1 MKQILIGICCL
12 VVVCGFVSCS
22 DQNVDNK
29 DFYDGPGEPV
39 FFLPQDTFGYDS
51 YEQTDTILIYGL
63 PVAVGTIYDIDNEES
78 IDCSDETNIQYKWL
92 AIELVDNELILSLAE
107 NPMTDMRRMW
117 VWLCNGDYYKRIYI
131 VQNGENIK
139 PVNMRCL

>member
-1 MKQILIGICCL
+1 MKQILMGICCL
-12 VVVCGFVSCS
+12 VVVGGFISCN
-22 DQNVDNK
+22 DQDVESK

-39 FFLPQDTFGYDS
+39 FFLPQDTFEYDCYEQADTISIDGLPAAIATVYDMNNEEFMDCS
-51 YEQTDTILIYGL
+51 YETD
-63 PVAVGTIYDIDNEES
+63 
-78 IDCSDETNIQYKWL
+78 IQYKWL

-107 NPMTDMRRMW
+107 NSMTDMRRMW